1 MLIFYWDITSNLT
14 DVTLITEDDIQV
26 RAHKIILILA
36 NCLHMSLHLNLGSKI
51 HITLIALLIEHQERD
66 KFQN

>member
-36 NCLHMSLHLNLGSKI
+36 NCLHMSLHLNLGSKMLF
-51 HITLIALLIEHQERD
+51 TLIAVPIEHQEWA